1 MVGGVLSIV
10 RLTGARVA
18 YLERQELDEYGLR
31 LPEPGQQLGFELEAY
46 LGEGARVVGR
56 WQGLGADALGLG
68 ERVRE
73 GQLAALLA
81 GVNPVSGELLG
92 RRFTQR
98 ERLVAVTD
106 PVSGERVLIRQAL
119 DPVGGWDLVFAAPK
133 SVSLVYALG
142 SEAVRAEVLAAH
154 EAAVTAALGMLERHA
169 AYTRRARNGV
179 ILEPAAGVV
188 VARFDHELARRVE
201 HADGS
206 TTTDPHLHTHCAL
219 LGKALS
225 QDGQW
230 RALRHPL
237 IIGEWQK
244 PLGAAYRAHLR
255 SEITERLGWA
265 WEGLDARGLSEL
277 SGWDSGVL
285 LEMSQRRRQ
294 VEARLVEAW
303 GTSEGLNGRQT
314 RSAALETRA
323 VKSPAAALEVLQA
336 DWRARLAEHGLE
348 RDALDALVAPAEFRR
363 VVPRHGRGEL
373 EAVFARLAGERGLT
387 EKENTFTRA
396 NVVRS
401 LAEALPRGAP
411 AETLEQLTDL
421 FLADARVL
429 GLAPA
434 PGTQYEALQRFTM
447 HDLLRVERSALGLA
461 RERDAQVGV
470 IPGYAVA
477 AQVSRSRVRLSDEQR
492 EAVKLI
498 TQSGR
503 PVDLLDA
510 AAGTGKTTTLGVL
523 AAVYR
528 GEGCEVI
535 GLAPSAR
542 AARELHQAGV
552 ASRTIDSHLLHLQH
566 EQPSEQAEPASRRVV
581 IVDEAGMI
589 GTRNLARLLDE
600 ERARDSKII
609 LAGDPAQLPSVAAG
623 GVFAALC
630 REDSERAQLRQV
642 QRQRDAQEIA
652 ALAALRNDTRGS
664 DGVEAYL
671 AHKARRGEI
680 TITRDQ
686 HDATRAARE
695 WWASQLDEGRAPREI
710 AVITRTNQLRTAL
723 NHELRRQAGE
733 RGLLSGPEYRVVH
746 ERGGS
751 ELLVR
756 VGDRLALREN
766 NREPRLLNGMI
777 GTIEQISRHGHG
789 IALRLDDDSTRVV
802 VPVWYLQ
809 AGYAEHAYAIT
820 GHASQGTTLEE
831 ALIVARPE
839 DHSREWS
846 YTAASRARG
855 HTRHLVIGDQ
865 TARDDPEHAAA
876 SPAPATQSL
885 EVREH
890 GLGAMSRLEQA
901 LTRTDAQRLAQH
913 QPRDAEFD
921 SRRGVIPDPRL
932 ERGSI
937 PSYEVDLNPRTR
949 DRGRG
954 GPGLER

>member
-1 MVGGVLSIV
+1 
-10 RLTGARVA
+10 
-18 YLERQELDEYGLR
+18 
-31 LPEPGQQLGFELEAY
+31 
-46 LGEGARVVGR
+46 
-56 WQGLGADALGLG
+56 
-68 ERVRE
+68 
-73 GQLAALLA
+73 
-81 GVNPVSGELLG
+81 
-92 RRFTQR
+92 
-98 ERLVAVTD
+98 
-106 PVSGERVLIRQAL
+106 
-119 DPVGGWDLVFAAPK
+119 
-133 SVSLVYALG
+133 
-142 SEAVRAEVLAAH
+142 
-154 EAAVTAALGMLERHA
+154 
-169 AYTRRARNGV
+169 V

-225 QDGQW
+225 GDGRW

-255 SEITERLGWA
+255 SEITGRLGWA

-277 SGWDSGVL
+277 SGWSPGVL

-314 RSAALETRA
+314 RSAAIETRA
-323 VKSPAAALEVLQA
+323 VKSPAAALEEMQA
-336 DWRARLAEHGLE
+336 DWRARLAEHGLG
-348 RDALDALVAPAEFRR
+348 RDALDALIAPSELRAA
-363 VVPRHGRGEL
+363 VPRYGRQEL

-396 NVVRS
+396 NVVGG
-401 LAEALPRGAP
+401 LAAALPRGAP
-411 AETLEQLTDL
+411 AETLEQLTDS
-421 FLADARVL
+421 FLADARVR

-434 PGTQYEALQRFTM
+434 PGAQYEALERFTT
-447 HDLLRVERSALGLA
+447 HDLLRVERSALALA
-461 RERDAQVGV
+461 RERETQAGVLLAQ
-470 IPGYAVA
+470 AVA
-477 AQVSRSRVRLSDEQR
+477 AQVARSRVRLSDEQR
-492 EAVKLI
+492 EAVNQI

-523 AAVYR
+523 AEVYR
-528 GEGCEVI
+528 GEGYEVV

-542 AARELHQAGV
+542 AARELSQAGV
-552 ASRTIDSHLLHLQH
+552 ASRTIDSHLLKLQH
-566 EQPSEQAEPASRRVV
+566 EDRSVHAEQASPRLV

-600 ERARDSKII
+600 ERSRGAKIV

-623 GVFAALC
+623 GVFGALS
-630 REDSERAQLRQV
+630 RADAERAQLRQV
-642 QRQRDAQEIA
+642 QRQRDPQEIA
-652 ALAALRNDTRGS
+652 ALAALRNDAREQA
-664 DGVEAYL
+664 GVEVYL
-671 AHKARRGEI
+671 EHKARRGEI

-686 HDATRAARE
+686 QDAIAAARE
-695 WWASQLDEGRAPREI
+695 WWAGQLDDGRAPREV
-710 AVITRTNQLRTAL
+710 AVITRTNQLRAAL
-723 NHELRRQAGE
+723 NQELRQQATE
-733 RGLLSGPEYRVVH
+733 RALLSGPEYRVAH

-756 VGDRLALREN
+756 VGDRLVLREN
-766 NREPRLLNGMI
+766 NREPRLLNGML

-802 VPVWYLQ
+802 VPVWYMQ

-820 GHASQGTTLEE
+820 GHASQGTTIEA

-855 HTRHLVIGDQ
+855 HTRHLVIADQ

-876 SPAPATQSL
+876 SPTPATPSL
-885 EVREH
+885 DVREH
-890 GLGAMSRLEQA
+890 GLGSMHRLEQA
-901 LTRTDAQRLAQH
+901 LKRSDAQRLAQH
-913 QPRDAEFD
+913 QPVDAEFD
-921 SRRGVIPDPRL
+921 SRRAVLPDPRL
-932 ERGSI
+932 ERSSI
-937 PSYEVDLNPRTR
+937 PSYEVDLKPPTR